1 MDTLLTSR
9 SVAASSRFF
18 LILIVGVFVLHSL
31 WLSYPNEDVHITFR
45 FARHLA
51 EGHGI
56 VWNIS
61 EPPIEGYTNF
71 LWMLMTALAI
81 WLGLDVVTTTQIAS
95 MLAAVG
101 TILVSYLLAARFIC
115 KTSLGAL
122 VAPVLLAASGPM
134 AAWGGSGME
143 MTAYGFVVILSVYAH
158 LNHLARPSFGWI
170 ASSGFLLFIA
180 TLLRPEGVMIFLAIS
195 GLAVTVFFGETRST
209 LRHQAVWILS
219 FAVPLAIYVAWRLN
233 TFPDLLPNTFY
244 QKTGGGLW
252 QHIRG
257 FGYVV
262 YFAFFFLIPLIPI
275 PFLLAWESGWS
286 SLRAPWSV
294 QRIQS
299 LIADNRG
306 VIVCAGLASAY
317 FAYNVYAGGD
327 YMPMYR
333 FMVPAIPF
341 IYLLLGPMAERL
353 YSLIADVP
361 NKRALSLVV
370 AAIAV
375 GGTFI
380 HSTPIEKSFF
390 RKATWQLGNYQGIER
405 DREYVARFELIG
417 RFFAEYDHEPGAS
430 LATRSIGL
438 IGFYA
443 KDLDIHDLSG
453 LTDRH
458 IAHVQ
463 VKSTPQGW
471 AGHEKWDLDYSFHR
485 KPTFFMLDEN
495 FAQEDIAGIA
505 SATELADAIERHYP
519 ASRYADWIRD
529 NPDFIEANYRVR
541 TVWLEDERNG
551 DSGYF
556 AFLERIPAGS

>member
-1 MDTLLTSR
+1 METALTTR
-9 SVAASSRFF
+9 SVAANSL
-18 LILIVGVFVLHSL
+18 LILLFVVGAFILHSL

-71 LWMLMTALAI
+71 LWMLMAALAI
-81 WLGLDVVTTTQIAS
+81 WLGLDVVTATQTVS

-101 TILVSYLLAARFIC
+101 TIIVSYCLARRFIC
-115 KTSLGAL
+115 KSGLGAL

-143 MTAYGFVVILSVYAH
+143 MTTYGFFVILSVYAY
-158 LNHLARPSFGWI
+158 LSHLARPSYVWI
-170 ASSGFLLFIA
+170 AVSGFLLFIA
-180 TLLRPEGVMIFLAIS
+180 TLLRPEGVMIFLALF
-195 GLAVTVFFGETRST
+195 GMAATVFFSEARST
-209 LRHQAVWILS
+209 LRHHAIWVLS
-219 FAVPLAIYVAWRLN
+219 FVAPLSVYVFWRLN

-257 FGYVV
+257 FGYIV
-262 YFAFFFLIPLIPI
+262 YFALFFLVPLIPV
-275 PFLLAWESGWS
+275 PFLLIWESGWN
-286 SLRAPWSV
+286 SLHEPVSV
-294 QRIQS
+294 RRVRS
-299 LIADNRG
+299 WIADNRG
-306 VIVCAGLASAY
+306 LIVCIGIAGAY

-341 IYLLLGPMAERL
+341 IYLLLGPMVERL
-353 YSLIADVP
+353 YFSIADVP
-361 NKRALSLVV
+361 HKKTMLLIV
-370 AAIAV
+370 AAMAV

-380 HSTPIEKSFF
+380 HSTPLEKSLF
-390 RKATWQLGNYQGIER
+390 RKATWQLGNYRGIER
-405 DREYVARFELIG
+405 DKEYVARFELIG
-417 RFFAEYDHEPGAS
+417 KFFDEYSQPGET

-438 IGFYA
+438 IGYYA
-443 KDLDIHDLSG
+443 RDLEIHDLSG

-458 IAHVQ
+458 IAHIET
-463 VKSTPQGW
+463 KSTPGGW

-485 KPTFFMLDEN
+485 KPKYFMLDEN
-495 FAQEDIAGIA
+495 FAQVDIAGIE
-505 SATELADAIERHYP
+505 SATALADAIERHYP
-519 ASRYADWIRD
+519 ASRYVDWIRD
-529 NPDFIEANYRVR
+529 NPEFIEANYRVK
-541 TVWLEDERNG
+541 TVWLEDERSG

-556 AFLERIPAGS
+556 AFLERIPSGA